1 MGNGAAGRVVFL
13 LALVVLLALQSTPAS
28 ADKKPCVIF
37 FQVFPANPSALLATI
52 TNDFRILYD
61 FSVIRGLAL
70 QIDDSVLTLLEKLP
84 GVLKVIPGSR
94 LQLRTT
100 HSWEFLGLAENGK
113 ESRAWSSAKLG
124 EGTIIGNIDTGV
136 WPQSQSFQDDGFGV
150 PSGWRG
156 ICDKGS
162 DSTFQCNN
170 KLIGARFFSA
180 GLQAELLLSLGDDDQ
195 SKMPS
200 KEDLSSPR
208 DYQGHGARTL
218 STAGGSSVHGA
229 GLFGHGEG
237 TASGGAPRA
246 RVAAYKACYA
256 AGCSDVDVLAAVL
269 AAVADGVHVLSL
281 SLGPE
286 VAADYLSDL
295 IAIGA
300 FFAVQRGVAVVCS
313 AGNSGPRPGTVT
325 NVAPW
330 MFTVGAST
338 MDRDFPAYVSF
349 GDDSLTIEGQSLGA
363 SSLPLG
369 QAYPMISRENANAAN
384 QPTSN
389 SSLCL
394 AGSLDPAKVAGK
406 IVVCVRGVN
415 GRVKKGLVVKQAGG
429 VGMVLCNDAASGD
442 SLLADPHLVAAA
454 HCSCSQCAKL
464 FNYLHSTD
472 NPSGYINATDA
483 SFGMKPA
490 PAMADFSSRGPNVI
504 TPQILKPDITAPGV
518 SVIAAYSGAVSPTEL
533 PFDDRRV
540 AYNIMSGTSMAC
552 PHVSGIVGLLKAKYP
567 SWSPAMIK
575 SAIMTTA
582 TTVANDGNP
591 IQDETGAEATPF
603 SYGAGHVNPV
613 AAMDPGLVYDTT
625 PADYANFLCSLKP
638 TQNPVQDVL
647 SNLPVGLPINLP
659 ANLSAVPADLLLP
672 LFDAAGEPCACSRSK
687 GPYGRPE
694 DLNYPSIAVP
704 CLSGA
709 GAGTTVRRRL
719 KNVGDGRSK
728 YRVTVAEP
736 AGVKVTVVPGELDF
750 GVGEEEE
757 FAVTLDVVD
766 AVAASDYVFGSIV
779 WSDANGSDDA
789 YGGPGANGAH
799 RVRSPIVVKTTC
811 G

>member
-1 MGNGAAGRVVFL
+1 MGSGGAGRVVFL
-13 LALVVLLALQSTPAS
+13 LALVVLLALQTTPAS

-37 FQVFPANPSALLATI
+37 FHDFPANPSALLATI

-70 QIDDSVLTLLEKLP
+70 HIDEAVLTLLEMLP

-113 ESRAWSSAKLG
+113 ESIAWSSAKLG
-124 EGTIIGNIDTGV
+124 EGTIIGNVDTGV

-162 DSTFQCNN
+162 DATFQCNN

-180 GLQAELLLSLGDDDQ
+180 GIQAELLLSSLVGDGGQ
-195 SKMPS
+195 GNKMPS

-208 DYQGHGARTL
+208 DYQGHGAHTL
-218 STAGGSSVHGA
+218 STAGGGSACGA
-229 GLFGHGEG
+229 GVFGHGEG

-256 AGCSDVDVLAAVL
+256 AGCSDVDVLAGVL
-269 AAVADGVHVLSL
+269 AAVDDGVHVLSL

-300 FFAVQRGVAVVCS
+300 FFAVQRGVSVVCA

-330 MFTVGAST
+330 LFTVGAST

-349 GDDSLTIEGQSLGA
+349 GDNLTIQGQSLGA
-363 SSLPLG
+363 NTLPLG
-369 QAYPMISRENANAAN
+369 QAYPMISGENANAAN

-415 GRVKKGLVVKQAGG
+415 GRVEKGLVVKQAGG

-454 HCSCSQCAKL
+454 HCSYSQCANL

-483 SFGMKPA
+483 GFGVKPA

-575 SAIMTTA
+575 SAIMTAA

-591 IQDETGAEATPF
+591 IQDETGAAATPF
-603 SYGAGHVNPV
+603 SYGSGHVNPV

-625 PADYANFLCSLKP
+625 AADYVNFLCSLKL
-638 TQNPVQDVL
+638 TQNPVQAVQG
-647 SNLPVGLPINLP
+647 NLPVGLPISLP
-659 ANLSAVPADLLLP
+659 ANLLLP

-709 GAGTTVRRRL
+709 GSTTVRRRL
-719 KNVGDGRSK
+719 KNVGGGPSK

-736 AGVKVTVVPGELDF
+736 AGVKVTVVPAELDF
-750 GVGEEEE
+750 GVGEEKE

-766 AVAASDYVFGSIV
+766 AAAAGDYVFGSIV
-779 WSDANGSDDA
+779 WSDANRSDDA

-799 RVRSPIVVKTTC
+799 RVRSPIVVKTRC